1 MGRAPPQR
9 PIPVLAR
16 LTIGNTCS
24 VETHILSYKPESIQL
39 LRAWSR
45 RFARRPNLRPS
56 LYSKRKVWLLR
67 RITWPPN
74 TFRDWLFGYRV
85 KSPGRQTKAEM
96 STTVYP
102 FGYRVKSPGRQ
113 TVADGAAGRMP
124 NLVSKPDEKAPVFLL
139 RRPGTGGFPSDTD
152 LHRRRFPPQRR
163 YRELF
168 YRIRCP
174 SSSGNAAA
182 RQPGA
187 RHTRFRS
194 AARAEGSIFW
204 TAEP

>member
-74 TFRDWLFGYRV
+74 TFRDWL
-85 KSPGRQTKAEM
+85 
-96 STTVYP
+96 